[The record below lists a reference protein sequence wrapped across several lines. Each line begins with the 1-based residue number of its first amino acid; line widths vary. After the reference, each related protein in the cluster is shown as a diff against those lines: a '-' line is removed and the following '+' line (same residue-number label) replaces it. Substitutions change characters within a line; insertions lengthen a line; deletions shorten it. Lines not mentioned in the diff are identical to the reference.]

1 MNQYPNSG
9 SFNPNKYKTSP
20 KHPDYKGSIKI
31 DRAVIL
37 ALLKEQ
43 TDPDEIEIKL
53 AMWEMQGAR
62 GPWMRVSWDN
72 YKKPEESKPQP
83 PTTAVKPEDIDE
95 LPF

>member
-9 SFNPNKYKTSP
+9 SFNPNKYKTNP

-72 YKKPEESKPQP
+72 YRKPEESKPAPKQ
-83 PTTAVKPEDIDE
+83 ADIEDEGDV
-95 LPF
+95 PF